1 VVIFSV
7 RFLEFIL
14 AMVSLPLSW
23 KSFDHRGHEGL
34 VLNIPNL
41 RVVQVR
47 DLYLLL
53 SCQIDFLELRLKVKM
68 LLI

>member
-1 VVIFSV
+1 
-7 RFLEFIL
+7 
-14 AMVSLPLSW
+14 MVSLPLSW